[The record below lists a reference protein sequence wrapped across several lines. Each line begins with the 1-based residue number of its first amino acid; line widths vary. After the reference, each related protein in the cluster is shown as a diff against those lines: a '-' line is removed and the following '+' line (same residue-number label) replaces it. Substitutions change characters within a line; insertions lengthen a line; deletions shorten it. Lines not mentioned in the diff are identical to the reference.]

1 MGRIIGIDYGRKR
14 CGIAVTD
21 PDGIIASPMTT
32 VPANELLSF
41 LKKYIAE
48 ENVECIVIG
57 EPRQMDNTSSEAE
70 KYIKPFIKQLSVNFP
85 DVKIDRVDERFTS
98 MMATQ
103 AIIQSGISKKKRR
116 DKSLV
121 DKVSAA
127 IILQTYLDMNS

>member
-14 CGIAVTD
+14 CGVAVTD

-32 VPANELLSF
+32 VPTNELLSF

-48 ENVECIVIG
+48 EDVDCIVIG
-57 EPRQMDNTSSEAE
+57 EPRQMDYTASEAE
-70 KYIKPFIKQLSVNFP
+70 KYITPFIKQLRKNFP
-85 DVKIDRVDERFTS
+85 ALKVDRVDERFTS
-98 MMATQ
+98 LMASQ
-103 AIIQSGISKKKRR
+103 AILQSGISKKKRR

-127 IILQTYLDMNS
+127 IILQTYLDMKK